1 MKGNGNVFKWLDA
14 HLEETV
20 MIITAMS
27 ITVVILFQIIMRY
40 FFKNAL
46 PWPEEFS
53 RFCYIYF
60 VFMSIGYSIRNKSML
75 NVTMIQDFMPKN
87 LRMLLDVIIQLS
99 MAVIFGVFTY
109 YSTEVIRA
117 TMLSGQKATALQ
129 IPMTI
134 PYLAALLGF
143 LTATF
148 RSVQSTFLS
157 IKQFR
162 SKGDFIN

>member
-1 MKGNGNVFKWLDA
+1 MKGNRNVFKWLDA
-14 HLEETV
+14 HLEETI
-20 MIITAMS
+20 MIITAIS

-75 NVTMIQDFMPKN
+75 NVTMLQDFMPKRM
-87 LRMLLDVIIQLS
+87 RMLLDLVIQML

-117 TMLSGQKATALQ
+117 TLLSGQKATALQ

-134 PYLAALLGF
+134 PYLATFLGF

-148 RSVQSTFLS
+148 RSVQSTLLC
-157 IKQFR
+157 IKQLH
-162 SKGDFIN
+162 SKGNL

>member
-1 MKGNGNVFKWLDA
+1 MKGNRNAFKWLDT
-14 HLEETV
+14 HLEETI
-20 MIITAMS
+20 MIISAIL
-27 ITVVILFQIIMRY
+27 ITVVILLQIIMRY

-46 PWPEEFS
+46 SWPEEFS

-75 NVTMIQDFMPKN
+75 NVTMLQDFMPK
-87 LRMLLDVIIQLS
+87 RMQMLLDIIIQIS

-117 TMLSGQKATALQ
+117 TLLSGQKATALQ

-134 PYLAALLGF
+134 PYFAAFLGF

-148 RSVQSTFLS
+148 RSVQSAFLC
-157 IKQFR
+157 IKQF
-162 SKGDFIN
+162 SNTF

>member
-1 MKGNGNVFKWLDA
+1 MKGNRNAFKWLDT
-14 HLEETV
+14 HLEETI
-20 MIITAMS
+20 MIISAIL

-75 NVTMIQDFMPKN
+75 NVTMLQDFMPK
-87 LRMLLDVIIQLS
+87 RMQMLLDIIIQIS

-117 TMLSGQKATALQ
+117 TLLSGQKATALQ

-134 PYLAALLGF
+134 PYFAAFLGF

-148 RSVQSTFLS
+148 RSVQSAFLC
-157 IKQFR
+157 IKQF
-162 SKGDFIN
+162 SNTL

>member
-1 MKGNGNVFKWLDA
+1 
-14 HLEETV
+14 
-20 MIITAMS
+20 MIISAIL
-27 ITVVILFQIIMRY
+27 ITVVILLQIIMRY

-46 PWPEEFS
+46 SWPEEFS

-75 NVTMIQDFMPKN
+75 NVTMLQDFMPK
-87 LRMLLDVIIQLS
+87 RMQMLLDIIIQIS

-117 TMLSGQKATALQ
+117 TLLSGQKATALQ

-134 PYLAALLGF
+134 PYFAAFLGF

-148 RSVQSTFLS
+148 RSVQSAFLC
-157 IKQFR
+157 IKQF
-162 SKGDFIN
+162 SNTL

>member
-1 MKGNGNVFKWLDA
+1 MKGNRNVFKWLDT
-14 HLEETV
+14 HLEETI
-20 MIITAMS
+20 MIISAIL
-27 ITVVILFQIIMRY
+27 ITVVILLQIIMRY

-46 PWPEEFS
+46 SWPEEFS

-75 NVTMIQDFMPKN
+75 NVTMLQDFMPK
-87 LRMLLDVIIQLS
+87 RMQMLLDIIIQIS

-117 TMLSGQKATALQ
+117 TLLSGQKATALQ

-134 PYLAALLGF
+134 PYFAAFLGF

-148 RSVQSTFLS
+148 RSVQSAFLC
-157 IKQFR
+157 IKQF
-162 SKGDFIN
+162 SNTF

>member
-1 MKGNGNVFKWLDA
+1 MKGNRNAFKWLDT
-14 HLEETV
+14 HLEETIM
-20 MIITAMS
+20 MISAIL

-46 PWPEEFS
+46 SWPEEFS

-75 NVTMIQDFMPKN
+75 NVTMLQDFMPK
-87 LRMLLDVIIQLS
+87 RMQMLLDIIIQIS

-117 TMLSGQKATALQ
+117 TLLSGQKATALQ

-134 PYLAALLGF
+134 PYFAAFLGF

-148 RSVQSTFLS
+148 RSVQSAFLC
-157 IKQFR
+157 IKQF
-162 SKGDFIN
+162 SNTL

>member
-1 MKGNGNVFKWLDA
+1 MKGNRNAFKWLDT
-14 HLEETV
+14 HLEETI
-20 MIITAMS
+20 MIISAIL

-75 NVTMIQDFMPKN
+75 NVTMLQDFMPK
-87 LRMLLDVIIQLS
+87 RMQMLLDIIIQIS

-117 TMLSGQKATALQ
+117 TLLSGQKATALQ

-134 PYLAALLGF
+134 PYFAAFLGF

-148 RSVQSTFLS
+148 RSVQSAFLC
-157 IKQFR
+157 IKQF
-162 SKGDFIN
+162 SNTF

>member
-1 MKGNGNVFKWLDA
+1 MKGNRNAFKWLDT
-14 HLEETV
+14 HLEETI
-20 MIITAMS
+20 MIISAIL
-27 ITVVILFQIIMRY
+27 ITVVILLQIIMRY

-46 PWPEEFS
+46 SWPEEFS

-75 NVTMIQDFMPKN
+75 NVTMLQDFMPK
-87 LRMLLDVIIQLS
+87 RMQILLDIIIQIS

-117 TMLSGQKATALQ
+117 TLLSGQKATALQ

-134 PYLAALLGF
+134 PYFAAFLGF

-148 RSVQSTFLS
+148 RSVQSAFLC
-157 IKQFR
+157 IKQF
-162 SKGDFIN
+162 SNTP

>member
-1 MKGNGNVFKWLDA
+1 MKGNRNVFKWLDT
-14 HLEETV
+14 HLEETI
-20 MIITAMS
+20 MIISAIL
-27 ITVVILFQIIMRY
+27 ITVVILLQIIMRY

-46 PWPEEFS
+46 SWPEEFS

-75 NVTMIQDFMPKN
+75 NVTMLQDFMPK
-87 LRMLLDVIIQLS
+87 RMQMLLDIIIQIS

-117 TMLSGQKATALQ
+117 TLLSGQKATALQ

-134 PYLAALLGF
+134 PYFAAFLGI

-148 RSVQSTFLS
+148 RSVQSAFLC
-157 IKQFR
+157 IKQF
-162 SKGDFIN
+162 SNTF